1 MQERPTNQRG
11 SDDDNDLGAD
21 IEGLGVFYLGK
32 RVDPESGKPGREPLL
47 LDARRLTTHAVCVG
61 MTGSGKTGLLVSLIE
76 EAAIDDIPAIVIDP
90 KGDLANILLTFP
102 ELRPSDFRPWL
113 EEDAAKRDGLTL
125 EELAEKT
132 AKKWSDGL
140 AASGQSG
147 ERIARLRESVD
158 MAVYTPGSSA
168 GRPLAMLGSLEA
180 PEKAILDDPEARR
193 ERIESLV
200 SGILAMAG
208 IDAEPGRSR
217 EHLLV
222 SAIVDALWKSGQ
234 EVDFGTLVRAIPA
247 PPIERVGFL
256 ELENFFPAADRFQL
270 AGKLNTV
277 AAAPGFD
284 AWLHG
289 EPLDVGRL
297 LWTPAGKPR
306 VSVISIAHLNDAQ
319 RMAFVTLLAGQAV
332 SWMRSQAGTS
342 SLKAL
347 FLMDEVFGYLPPT
360 ANPPSKTPL
369 LTLLKQARAF
379 GLGIVLA
386 TQNPVDLDYKALS
399 NAGTWFLG
407 RLQTARDKARVL
419 DGLEGAASSSGAGF
433 DRARVDRLL
442 AGLEQRMFLLH
453 SVHDDDETVF
463 QTRWT
468 MSYLRGPLLREEI
481 KRLQGTGPAPEAV
494 TPRRN
499 PFATG
504 AGGAGGAGPRP
515 LLPPGVREVFL
526 ASDGPVPA
534 GGLLYKPAILG
545 RARVRFTHT
554 KARIDCD
561 REVFCL
567 APAGDQLGES
577 AWEGG
582 RQFAEVP
589 EVESGPQGG
598 GFASLPA
605 ALSAAK
611 AYASLGTALKNHL
624 ARTAKLTVF
633 TAPAIDAVSR
643 PDETEGE
650 FRVRIAQQVRE
661 WRDKEIDRISDKS
674 AAKLASLNDRIGRA
688 RQKVEKEKAEAK
700 NKSMQT
706 YVSIGTAVLSAI
718 LGRKV
723 ASSTTVGRA
732 ATSMRSASRAT
743 RHQADVVHA
752 EEALSDL
759 EEKLATLEGEV
770 GEELEKVRLQANP
783 DRLVLESIEIAPK
796 KTEISVD
803 DVVLAWVPAVES
815 FPVARGEG
823 ASTRR
828 PWGGDA

>member
-1 MQERPTNQRG
+1 MAERSTNPRS
-11 SDDDNDLGAD
+11 SDDESDLGAD
-21 IEGLGVFYLGK
+21 IEGLGVFYLGR
-32 RVDPESGKPGREPLL
+32 RVDPDAGKPGREPLL

-61 MTGSGKTGLLVSLIE
+61 MTGSGKTGLLISLIE

-132 AKKWSDGL
+132 AKKWADGL

-168 GRPLAMLGSLEA
+168 GRPLAMLASLEA
-180 PEKAILDDPEARR
+180 PAKAILDDPEARR

-200 SGILAMAG
+200 SGVLAMAG

-270 AGKLNTV
+270 ASKLNTV

-306 VSVISIAHLNDAQ
+306 VSVISIAHLNDTQ

-347 FLMDEVFGYLPPT
+347 FIMDEVFGYLPPT

-481 KRLQGTGPAPEAV
+481 KRLQGAVPETTGSVARV
-494 TPRRN
+494 N
-499 PFATG
+499 PFAAG
-504 AGGAGGAGPRP
+504 AGGGGAGPRP
-515 LLPPGVREVFL
+515 LLPPGGREVFL
-526 ASDGPVPA
+526 SPDGPVPT

-561 REVFCL
+561 REMFCL

-589 EVESGPQGG
+589 EVETAPLAG
-598 GFASLPA
+598 GFTGLPP
-605 ALSAAK
+605 ALAAAK
-611 AYASLGTALKNHL
+611 AYASLGTSLKNHL

-633 TAPAIDAVSR
+633 TAPSIDAVSR

-674 AAKLASLNDRIGRA
+674 AAKLASLNDRIARA
-688 RQKVEKEKAEAK
+688 RQKVEKQKAEAK

-732 ATSMRSASRAT
+732 ATSMRTASRAT
-743 RHQADVVHA
+743 RQQADVVHA
-752 EEALSDL
+752 EESLSDL
-759 EEKLATLEGEV
+759 EEKLATLEEEV
-770 GEELEKVRLQANP
+770 GADLEKVRLEANP

-815 FPVARGEG
+815 IPVTRGEG
-823 ASTRR
+823 AATRR

>member
-1 MQERPTNQRG
+1 MQERSTNQRG
-11 SDDDNDLGAD
+11 SDDGSDLGAD

-32 RVDPESGKPGREPLL
+32 RVDPDSGKPGREPLL

-61 MTGSGKTGLLVSLIE
+61 MTGSGKTGLLISLIE

-125 EELAEKT
+125 DELAEKT
-132 AKKWSDGL
+132 AKKWADGL

-158 MAVYTPGSSA
+158 MTVYTPGSSA

-180 PEKAILDDPEARR
+180 PAKAILDDPEARR

-200 SGILAMAG
+200 SGVLAMAG

-347 FLMDEVFGYLPPT
+347 FIMDEVFGYLPPT

-481 KRLQGTGPAPEAV
+481 KRLQGAVPEPAGSVARV
-494 TPRRN
+494 N
-499 PFATG
+499 PFA
-504 AGGAGGAGPRP
+504 AGGSGAGPRP

-526 ASDGPVPA
+526 SPDGPVPA

-567 APAGDQLGES
+567 APAGEQLGES

-589 EVESGPQGG
+589 EVETAPLAG
-598 GFASLPA
+598 GFAGLPP

-611 AYASLGTALKNHL
+611 AYASLGTSLKNHL

-674 AAKLASLNDRIGRA
+674 AAKLASLNDRIARA
-688 RQKVEKEKAEAK
+688 RQKVEKQKAEAK

-752 EEALSDL
+752 EESLSDL

-770 GEELEKVRLQANP
+770 GEDLEKVRLEANP

-815 FPVARGEG
+815 FPVTRGEG
-823 ASTRR
+823 APTRR

>member
-1 MQERPTNQRG
+1 MQERSTNQRG
-11 SDDDNDLGAD
+11 SDDGSDLGAD

-61 MTGSGKTGLLVSLIE
+61 MTGSGKTGLLISLIE

-125 EELAEKT
+125 DELAEKT
-132 AKKWSDGL
+132 AKKWADGL

-158 MAVYTPGSSA
+158 MTVYTPGSSA

-180 PEKAILDDPEARR
+180 PAKAILDDPEARR

-347 FLMDEVFGYLPPT
+347 FIMDEVFGYLPPT

-481 KRLQGTGPAPEAV
+481 KRLQGAVPEPAGSVARV
-494 TPRRN
+494 N
-499 PFATG
+499 PFA
-504 AGGAGGAGPRP
+504 AGGSGAGPRP

-526 ASDGPVPA
+526 SPDGPVPA

-589 EVESGPQGG
+589 EVETAPLAG
-598 GFASLPA
+598 GFAGLPP

-611 AYASLGTALKNHL
+611 AYASLGTSLKNHL

-633 TAPAIDAVSR
+633 TAPSIDAVSR

-674 AAKLASLNDRIGRA
+674 AAKLASLNDRIARA
-688 RQKVEKEKAEAK
+688 RQKVEKQKAEAK

-752 EEALSDL
+752 EESLSDL

-770 GEELEKVRLQANP
+770 GEDLEKVRLEANP
-783 DRLVLESIEIAPK
+783 DRLVLESVEIAPK

-815 FPVARGEG
+815 FPVTRGEG
-823 ASTRR
+823 APTRR

>member
-61 MTGSGKTGLLVSLIE
+61 MTGSGKTGLLISLIE

-125 EELAEKT
+125 DELAEKT
-132 AKKWSDGL
+132 AKKWADGL

-158 MAVYTPGSSA
+158 MTVYTPGSSA

-180 PEKAILDDPEARR
+180 PAKAILDDPEARR

-347 FLMDEVFGYLPPT
+347 FIMDEVFGYLPPT

-481 KRLQGTGPAPEAV
+481 KRLQGAVPEPAGSVARV
-494 TPRRN
+494 N
-499 PFATG
+499 PFA
-504 AGGAGGAGPRP
+504 AGGSGAGPRP

-526 ASDGPVPA
+526 SPDGPVPA

-589 EVESGPQGG
+589 EVETAPLAG
-598 GFASLPA
+598 GFAGLPP

-611 AYASLGTALKNHL
+611 AYASLGTSLKNHL

-633 TAPAIDAVSR
+633 TAPSIDAVSR

-674 AAKLASLNDRIGRA
+674 AAKLASLNDRIARA
-688 RQKVEKEKAEAK
+688 RQKVEKQKAEAK

-752 EEALSDL
+752 EESLSDL

-770 GEELEKVRLQANP
+770 GEDLEKVRLEANP
-783 DRLVLESIEIAPK
+783 DRLVLESVEIAPK

-815 FPVARGEG
+815 FPVTRGEG
-823 ASTRR
+823 APTRR